1 MRSVVSYLADT
12 VVVKDA
18 QSLTKVRGVV
28 PVISSHCAGVVPPEN
43 NKRSN
48 QLVTVETRQ
57 LVVEGNA
64 EEAPEIVLLEIH
76 FNVFWKF
83 ETSFYTVIAK

>member
-48 QLVTVETRQ
+48 QLVTMETRQ

-64 EEAPEIVLLEIH
+64 EEAPQIVLLEIH
-76 FNVFWKF
+76 FNVSGNLKLRS
-83 ETSFYTVIAK
+83 TQ

>member
-43 NKRSN
+43 NERTN
-48 QLVTVETRQ
+48 QLVTMETRQ
-57 LVVEGNA
+57 LIVVGNA
-64 EEAPEIVLLEIH
+64 EEDPQKVLLKVH
-76 FNVFWKF
+76 FNVSW
-83 ETSFYTVIAK
+83 